1 MFAVDRGARSPAAN
15 DEYRELDD
23 RRSDGHGAE
32 DVSIPPL
39 TVIPP
44 ILPDTLDT
52 PGPPIM
58 ASLDIDTVVDGIGAP
73 VEVWRCGA

>member
-1 MFAVDRGARSPAAN
+1 MLAVDWGARRPAAN
-15 DEYRELDD
+15 VEYRELDE
-23 RRSDGHGAE
+23 RRSEVHGAD

-58 ASLDIDTVVDGIGAP
+58 ASLDIDTAVDGIGAP
-73 VEVWRCGA
+73 VEV